1 MAASFQNRGADF
13 EWAKLI
19 GEEAGVDHPSNDPH
33 SADAA
38 ETFPDLTDGQIESV
52 VALRCDAE

>member
-1 MAASFQNRGADF
+1 MSASFQNCGGDF
-13 EWAKLI
+13 EWANSI
-19 GEEAGVDHPSNDPH
+19 GGDAGVDHPSNDPH

-52 VALRCDAE
+52 VALRCNAE